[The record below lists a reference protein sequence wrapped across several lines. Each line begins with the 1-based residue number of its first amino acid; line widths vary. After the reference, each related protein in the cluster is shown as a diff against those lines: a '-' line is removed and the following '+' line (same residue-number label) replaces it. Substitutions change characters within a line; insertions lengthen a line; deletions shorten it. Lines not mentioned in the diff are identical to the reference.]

1 MKSATV
7 LNYETRPCKFAER
20 RMLLA
25 SIARIMGVLKLK
37 YQYIGFGG
45 LSFTDFKLFHK
56 ELHIKEMYSIE
67 AKYEPNK
74 LEFNKPYSCINI
86 LHGQSSDQLSRID
99 LSKPSIVWLDY
110 DNTLSMTFFTDIE
123 LVLREVPHGS
133 IVIISCNREL
143 KNGNTPYTNDE
154 FKEIY
159 GPLVPYDITENCCAD
174 VNSSETIKRM
184 LEGYCHRIIKERN
197 SIGDNLS
204 FVPLYNIKYA
214 EYRGARM
221 FTYGGIVLSPECEK
235 DDLNIDGF
243 DFISTIQPYE
253 INIPNLTYREASYLN
268 QILDIEE
275 REKELIDKRILT
287 ATEVEKYKRIYRFLP
302 HFYDVRL

>member
-25 SIARIMGVLKLK
+25 SIARIMGVLKLT

-133 IVIISCNREL
+133 IIIISCNREL
-143 KNGNTPYTNDE
+143 KNGNNPYTNEE

-159 GPLVPYDITENCCAD
+159 GSLVPYDITENCCAD

-184 LEGYCHRIIKERN
+184 LEGYCNRIIKERN

-221 FTYGGIVLSPECEK
+221 FTYGGIVLSSECEK
-235 DDLNIDGF
+235 DNLNIDGF

-275 REKELIDKRILT
+275 REKELIEKKILT
-287 ATEVEKYKRIYRFLP
+287 ANEVEKYKRIYRFLP

>member
-7 LNYETRPCKFAER
+7 LNYEIRPCKFAER

-56 ELHIKEMYSIE
+56 ELHIKDMYSIE

-86 LHGQSSDQLSRID
+86 LHGQSSDQLSLVD

-110 DNTLSMTFFTDIE
+110 DNTLSMTFFTDLE

-133 IVIISCNREL
+133 IIIISCNREL
-143 KNGNTPYTNDE
+143 KNGNTPYTNEE

-159 GPLVPYDITENCCAD
+159 GSLVLYDITENCCAD

-221 FTYGGIVLSPECEK
+221 LTYGGIVLSSECEK

>member
-1 MKSATV
+1 M
-7 LNYETRPCKFAER
+7 NYETRPCKFAER

-25 SIARIMGVLKLK
+25 SFARIMGVLKLK

-67 AKYEPNK
+67 AKYEPSK

-86 LHGQSSDQLSRID
+86 LHGQSSEQLSLID

-133 IVIISCNREL
+133 IIIISCNREL
-143 KNGNTPYTNDE
+143 KNGNTPYSNNE

-159 GPLVPYDITENCCAD
+159 GSLVPYDIIENCCAD
-174 VNSSETIKRM
+174 INSCNTIKRM
-184 LEGYCHRIIKERN
+184 LEGYCNRIIKERN
-197 SIGDNLS
+197 LVGENLS
-204 FVPLYNIKYA
+204 FIPLYNIK
-214 EYRGARM
+214 
-221 FTYGGIVLSPECEK
+221 
-235 DDLNIDGF
+235 
-243 DFISTIQPYE
+243 
-253 INIPNLTYREASYLN
+253 
-268 QILDIEE
+268 
-275 REKELIDKRILT
+275 
-287 ATEVEKYKRIYRFLP
+287 
-302 HFYDVRL
+302 

>member
-133 IVIISCNREL
+133 IIIISCNREL

-159 GPLVPYDITENCCAD
+159 GSLVPYDITENCCAD

-221 FTYGGIVLSPECEK
+221 LTYGGIVLSSECEK

>member
-1 MKSATV
+1 MKSATI

-25 SIARIMGVLKLK
+25 SFARIMGVLKLK

-67 AKYEPNK
+67 AKYEPSK

-86 LHGQSSDQLSRID
+86 LHGQSSEQLSLID

-133 IVIISCNREL
+133 IIIISCNREL
-143 KNGNTPYTNDE
+143 KNGNTPYSNNE

-159 GPLVPYDITENCCAD
+159 GSLVPYDIIENCCAD
-174 VNSSETIKRM
+174 INSCNTIKRM
-184 LEGYCHRIIKERN
+184 LEGYCNRIIKERN
-197 SIGDNLS
+197 LVGENLS
-204 FVPLYNIKYA
+204 FIPLYNIKYA
-214 EYRGARM
+214 EYRGAKM
-221 FTYGGIVLSPECEK
+221 FTYGGIVLNSECDKEE
-235 DDLNIDGF
+235 LNIDRF
-243 DFISTIQPYE
+243 DFISTIHPYE
-253 INIPNLTYREASYLN
+253 INIPNLTLMSL
-268 QILDIEE
+268 
-275 REKELIDKRILT
+275 K
-287 ATEVEKYKRIYRFLP
+287 
-302 HFYDVRL
+302 

>member
-7 LNYETRPCKFAER
+7 LNYETRPCKFTER

-56 ELHIKEMYSIE
+56 ELHIKKMYSIE

-74 LEFNKPYSCINI
+74 LEFNKPYSCLNI

-133 IVIISCNREL
+133 IIIISCNREL
-143 KNGNTPYTNDE
+143 KNGNTPYTNEE

-159 GPLVPYDITENCCAD
+159 GSLVPYDITENCCAD
-174 VNSSETIKRM
+174 VNSNETIKRM

-204 FVPLYNIKYA
+204 FIPLYNIKYA

-221 FTYGGIVLSPECEK
+221 FTYGGIVLSSECEK

>member
-133 IVIISCNREL
+133 IIIISCNREL
-143 KNGNTPYTNDE
+143 KNGNTPYTNEE

-159 GPLVPYDITENCCAD
+159 GSLVPYDITENCCAD

-221 FTYGGIVLSPECEK
+221 FTYGGIVLSSECEK

-275 REKELIDKRILT
+275 REKELIDKKILT

>member
-1 MKSATV
+1 MT
-7 LNYETRPCKFAER
+7 F
-20 RMLLA
+20 
-25 SIARIMGVLKLK
+25 IKL
-37 YQYIGFGG
+37 GFGG

-56 ELHIKEMYSIE
+56 ELHIKDMYSIE

-86 LHGQSSDQLSRID
+86 LHGQSSDQLSLVD

-133 IVIISCNREL
+133 IIIISCNREL
-143 KNGNTPYTNDE
+143 KNGNTPYTNEE

-159 GPLVPYDITENCCAD
+159 GSLVPYDITENCCAD

-221 FTYGGIVLSPECEK
+221 LTYGGIVLSSECEK

>member
-25 SIARIMGVLKLK
+25 SLARIMGVLKLN

-56 ELHIKEMYSIE
+56 ELHIKKMYSIE
-67 AKYEPNK
+67 AKYELDK

-86 LHGQSSDQLSRID
+86 LHGNSSEELSLID

-110 DNTLSMTFFTDIE
+110 DDTLSMTFFTDIE

-133 IVIISCNREL
+133 VIIISCNREL

-159 GPLVPYDITENCCAD
+159 GSLVPFDILENCCAD
-174 VNSSETIKRM
+174 INTSTTIKRM
-184 LEGYCHRIIKERN
+184 IEGYCNRIIKERN
-197 SIGDNLS
+197 LLGETLS
-204 FVPLYNIKYA
+204 FIPLYNIKYA
-214 EYRGARM
+214 EYRGAKM
-221 FTYGGIVLSPECEK
+221 FTYGGIVLNSECDK
-235 DDLNIDGF
+235 HSLNIDGF
-243 DFISTIQPYE
+243 DFISTVNSYE

-275 REKELIDKRILT
+275 KEQELINRKILT
-287 ATEVEKYKRIYRFLP
+287 ATDVEKYKRIYRFLP